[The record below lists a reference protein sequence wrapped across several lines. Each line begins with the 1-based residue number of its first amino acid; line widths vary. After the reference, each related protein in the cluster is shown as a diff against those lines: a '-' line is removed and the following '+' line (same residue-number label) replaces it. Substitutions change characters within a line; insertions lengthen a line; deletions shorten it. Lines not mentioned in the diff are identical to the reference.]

1 MEALRA
7 ENISK
12 KFRIFHEPPLT
23 LQKAA
28 HNLIHRK
35 QLYQEL
41 WALREVTFSLRKGE
55 ALGLI
60 GPNGSGK
67 TTLLRVLADIYFP
80 DSGKVSSNGRLA
92 ASLEL
97 GSGFLLEFTGLENL
111 YLHGAIFGL
120 SRRQVSQKIP
130 EIAEF
135 SQLNDFMDVP
145 LRQYSFGMRMR
156 LAFALIVNIEPDILL
171 IDESLAVGDLAF
183 RQRCFS
189 KIEELKARG
198 TAFILVSHN
207 LEEIERLS
215 DRMIFLEKGKI
226 KTIGPVKD
234 VLRQYKEYY
243 AHRD

>member
-23 LQKAA
+23 LQKAV

-41 WALREVTFSLRKGE
+41 WALREVSFSLRKGE

-80 DSGKVSSNGRLA
+80 DSGRVYFKSRLA

-120 SRRQVSQKIP
+120 SRRQISRKIP

-135 SQLNDFMDVP
+135 SQLKDFLDVP
-145 LRQYSFGMRMR
+145 VRQYSSGMRLR
-156 LAFALIVNIEPDILL
+156 LAFAFMVNIEPDILL

-183 RQRCFS
+183 REKCFS
-189 KIEELKARG
+189 RIEEMKNKG
-198 TAFILVSHN
+198 TSFILVSHN
-207 LEEIERLS
+207 LEEIGRLC
-215 DRMIFLEKGKI
+215 DRLIWLEKGRI
-226 KTIGPVKD
+226 RAIGGLKEIIRD
-234 VLRQYKEYY
+234 YKS
-243 AHRD
+243 AMRV

>member
-35 QLYQEL
+35 QLYQDL
-41 WALREVTFSLRKGE
+41 WALQEVSFSLHKGE

-67 TTLLRVLADIYFP
+67 TTLLRVLADIYSP
-80 DSGKVSSNGRLA
+80 DSGRVYSKGRLA

-120 SRRQVSQKIP
+120 SRRQTIRKIP

-135 SQLNDFMDVP
+135 SQLKDFLDVP
-145 LRQYSFGMRMR
+145 LRQYSFGMRLR
-156 LAFALIVNIEPDILL
+156 LAFSFMVNIEPDIML

-183 RQRCFS
+183 REKCFFR
-189 KIEELKARG
+189 IEEMKKKG
-198 TAFILVSHN
+198 TSFILVSHN
-207 LEEIERLS
+207 LEEIERLC
-215 DRMIFLEKGKI
+215 DRLIWLEKGRI
-226 KTIGPVKD
+226 RAIGGLEEIIRD
-234 VLRQYKEYY
+234 YKSVM
-243 AHRD
+243 RVR

>member
-1 MEALRA
+1 MEVLKA

-28 HNLIHRK
+28 YNLFYRK
-35 QLYQEL
+35 QLYQDL
-41 WALREVTFSLRKGE
+41 WALREVSFSLREGE

-67 TTLLRVLADIYFP
+67 TTLLRILANIYSATF
-80 DSGKVSSNGRLA
+80 GQVWFQGRLA

-111 YLHGAIFGL
+111 YLHGAIFGI
-120 SRRQVSQKIP
+120 SRSRISAKIT
-130 EIAEF
+130 EIV
-135 SQLNDFMDVP
+135 DFCELKDFLDAP

-156 LAFALIVNIEPDILL
+156 LAFALMVNIEPDIML
-171 IDESLAVGDLAF
+171 IDESLVVGDLAF
-183 RQRCFS
+183 RDKCFA
-189 KIEELKARG
+189 KIKELKSRG

-207 LEEIERLS
+207 TQEIARLC
-215 DRMIFLEKGKI
+215 DRVIWLEKGRI
-226 KTIGPVKD
+226 RACGNTERILQEYARDTRVK
-234 VLRQYKEYY
+234 
-243 AHRD
+243 

>member
-12 KFRIFHEPPLT
+12 KFMIFHEPPLT

-28 HNLIHRK
+28 HSLIHRK

-41 WALREVTFSLRKGE
+41 WALREVSFSLQKGE

-120 SRRQVSQKIP
+120 SRRQTIRKIP

-135 SQLNDFMDVP
+135 SQLKDFLDVP
-145 LRQYSFGMRMR
+145 LRQYSFGMRLR
-156 LAFALIVNIEPDILL
+156 LAFSFMVNIEPDIML

-183 RQRCFS
+183 REKCFS
-189 KIEELKARG
+189 RIEEMKKKG
-198 TAFILVSHN
+198 TSFILVSHN
-207 LEEIERLS
+207 LEETERLS
-215 DRMIFLEKGKI
+215 DRLIFLEKGKI

-234 VLRQYKEYY
+234 VLGQYKESY

>member
-41 WALREVTFSLRKGE
+41 WALQEVSFSLRKCE

-80 DSGKVSSNGRLA
+80 DSGKVYSKGRLA

-111 YLHGAIFGL
+111 YLHGAIFGF
-120 SRRQVSQKIP
+120 SRPQIARKIP

-135 SQLNDFMDVP
+135 SQLSDFLDVP
-145 LRQYSFGMRMR
+145 LRQYSFGMRLR
-156 LAFALIVNIEPDILL
+156 LAFAFMVNIEPDILL

-189 KIEELKARG
+189 KIEELKRQG

-215 DRMIFLEKGKI
+215 DRLIFLEKGKI

-234 VLRQYKEYY
+234 VLGQYKESY